1 MISMKKV
8 KAIVSTK
15 SYVKLD
21 NFSWK
26 LKRFVYPN
34 FPELLIVCNKYKYLF
49 IVRNEMDVNELQLYT
64 WSKN

>member
-1 MISMKKV
+1 MKKG

-15 SYVKLD
+15 NYVKLD

-26 LKRFVYPN
+26 LKRFVYAD
-34 FPELLIVCNKYKYLF
+34 FPELLIVCNKYKNLF
-49 IVRNEMDVNELQLYT
+49 IVRNEMDVDETFQLYT